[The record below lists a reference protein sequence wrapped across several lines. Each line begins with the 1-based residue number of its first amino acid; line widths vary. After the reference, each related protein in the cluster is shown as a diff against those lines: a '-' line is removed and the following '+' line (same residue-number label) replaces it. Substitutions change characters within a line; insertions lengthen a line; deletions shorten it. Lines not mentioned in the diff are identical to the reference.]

1 MALASNGQTA
11 IIRTERGLTI
21 ADTRITLYDVID
33 YLKAQYPPKF
43 IRDAF
48 NLTDAQIHAALS
60 YIETHRTEVEAEY
73 QEVLKT
79 AAETKQFWEERRN
92 VQTHYVGDKDTD
104 DFCLNTI
111 INSIN
116 ITQKLTI
123 SIPNAVYTTGMTTTI
138 SIINNITFITI

>member
-1 MALASNGQTA
+1 MRSLIQV
-11 IIRTERGLTI
+11 LM
-21 ADTRITLYDVID
+21 ITLYDVMD

-79 AAETKQFWEERRN
+79 AAETKQFWEERNRERFARIAA
-92 VQTHYVGDKDTD
+92 TPPRPGREG
-104 DFCLNTI
+104 FWI
-111 INSIN
+111 IVREWRSP
-116 ITQKLTI
+116 KKKVWVL
-123 SIPNAVYTTGMTTTI
+123 
-138 SIINNITFITI
+138 